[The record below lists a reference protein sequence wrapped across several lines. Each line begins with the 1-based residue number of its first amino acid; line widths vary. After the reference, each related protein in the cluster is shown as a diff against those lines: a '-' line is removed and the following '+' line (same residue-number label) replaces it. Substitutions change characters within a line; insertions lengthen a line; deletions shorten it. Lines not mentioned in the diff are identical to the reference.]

1 MAHRKKW
8 VVPRFSREE
17 IESKSPLF
25 LASEGWSSRG
35 TNAEKKCA
43 ARSGRLFRVFPLFTS
58 VRSVEWQSLRNR
70 RRQNRIGHLRCVR
83 KDHLPEHRPYPRS
96 EDRRLRTLP
105 RTLAASI
112 AFYHSRGGAR
122 LPDHRAERHSS
133 ASRRTARN

>member
-83 KDHLPEHRPYPRS
+83 KDHLQSTGLTREAKTDDSGHYLVP
-96 EDRRLRTLP
+96 LLP
-105 RTLAASI
+105 VSLFTIHVEAQG
-112 AFYHSRGGAR
+112 FQ
-122 LPDHRAERHSS
+122 
-133 ASRRTARN
+133 T